1 MADYDADSFFS
12 AERKRSICDGCQHYP
27 CTTTEEKMVV
37 SCPAFSYRPKPRTNY
52 DRIRDMSVEEMAEMI
67 STYLDCAEC
76 RNMIGYKPC
85 RNGACCPDFWL
96 DWLKQEVTE

>member
-1 MADYDADSFFS
+1 MADYDPDAFFA
-12 AERKRSICDGCQHYP
+12 AER
-27 CTTTEEKMVV
+27 
-37 SCPAFSYRPKPRTNY
+37 KPRTNY

-85 RNGACCPDFWL
+85 RNGECCPDFWR
-96 DWLKQEVTE
+96 DWLKQEVSDDG